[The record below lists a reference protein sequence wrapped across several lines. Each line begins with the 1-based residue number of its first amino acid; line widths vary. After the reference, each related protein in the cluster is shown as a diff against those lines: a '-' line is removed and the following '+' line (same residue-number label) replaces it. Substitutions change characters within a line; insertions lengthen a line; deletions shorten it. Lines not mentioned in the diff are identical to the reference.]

1 MRLFSL
7 KPVESRVFPFRDMT
21 LAWSG
26 LRGRDVADRGRW
38 GRMDDARGSNGL
50 GEADIDWRGLRGEP
64 DKEVLKESRQ
74 HLN

>member
-1 MRLFSL
+1 
-7 KPVESRVFPFRDMT
+7 MT

-64 DKEVLKESRQ
+64 DKEVLKESR
-74 HLN
+74 